1 MNKLIQ
7 LTSALVISATATA
20 QINMEDSTVQA
31 IGYWDKN
38 EKQSYSVTTD
48 KYKLKGADT
57 TSKENMKY
65 EVDITILDST
75 AKSYTIEWS
84 YKNFSMQTSNDLMK
98 KIMSIA
104 EDMKV
109 IIKTDEN
116 GAFTEVVN
124 WKEIRDY
131 IKKATDKMRSELK
144 DIPKMDAV
152 IKQAETT
159 YSTKEA
165 IESAAIKDILQF
177 YTFHGAKYKL
187 GETVEGKLKVPNLF
201 GGDPF
206 DCDVSLYLDTID
218 AEENNYIMRSTQEV
232 DHQQLT
238 DATYNYL
245 VTLSK
250 NLKVDPPKRED
261 LKDLKNEITTGSRIH
276 GSGWIVYSIQTQT
289 VTSED
294 LTNVE
299 ERVIEIN

>member
-1 MNKLIQ
+1 MIGF
-7 LTSALVISATATA
+7 SVAA
-20 QINMEDSTVQA
+20 QINMEDSTVQT

-38 EKQSYSVTTD
+38 EKQSYSVSTD

-65 EVDITILDST
+65 DVDITVLDST
-75 AKSYTIEWS
+75 AKSYTIEWF
-84 YKNFSMQTSNDLMK
+84 YKNYSMQTDNDLIK

-116 GAFTEVVN
+116 GTFTEVVN

-131 IKKATDKMRSELK
+131 IKKTTDKIRQELK
-144 DIPKMDAV
+144 DVPKMDAV
-152 IKQAETT
+152 IRQAEAT

-165 IESAAIKDILQF
+165 IESAAIKDIIQF

-187 GETVEGKLKVPNLF
+187 GEVVEGKLKVPNLF

-206 DCDVSLYLDTID
+206 DCDVTLYLDTIEP
-218 AEENNYIMRSTQEV
+218 EENNYIMRSTQEV
-232 DHQQLT
+232 DQQQLT

-250 NLKVDPPKRED
+250 NLKVDPPKRDD

-299 ERVIEIN
+299 ERVIEIK

>member
-1 MNKLIQ
+1 MKKIFLIIISF
-7 LTSALVISATATA
+7 LTCFIAEA
-20 QINMEDSTVQA
+20 QINMEDSTVQT

-48 KYKLKGADT
+48 KYKLKGTDT

-65 EVDITILDST
+65 DVDITILDST
-75 AKSYTIEWS
+75 AKSYTIEWF
-84 YKNFSMQTSNDLMK
+84 YKNFTMDTKNDLVK

-104 EDMKV
+104 QNMKL

-124 WKEIRDY
+124 WKEVRDY
-131 IKKATDKMRSELK
+131 IKKAADKMREELK
-144 DIPKMDAV
+144 DVPKMHAI
-152 IKQAETT
+152 IKQAEAM

-165 IESAAIKDILQF
+165 IESAGIKDIQQF

-187 GETVEGKLKVPNLF
+187 GETIEGKLKVPNLF

-218 AEENNYIMRSTQEV
+218 VEENNYIMRSTQEV
-232 DHQQLT
+232 DHEQLT
-238 DATYNYL
+238 NATYNYL
-245 VTLSK
+245 VSLSK
-250 NLKVDPPKRED
+250 NLKVDPPKKDD

-276 GSGWIVYSIQTQT
+276 GSGWVVYSIQTQT

-299 ERVIEIN
+299 ERVIEIK